1 MLLPAAV
8 HPESGYRYYD
18 PSQVAEAEVV
28 VAQFD
33 LVAHDGK
40 CRVRPAMIHRSIVS
54 TMERMVA
61 HLLEVHNGALPVW
74 LAPTQVRIPS
84 RRRRCHRLR
93 PDRSGSSPRRRLAS
107 GGR

>member
-40 CRVRPAMIHRSIVS
+40 CRVRPVMIHRSIVVHHGAHGRPSPRGPQRRAPGLAGAHPSADPFPSS
-54 TMERMVA
+54 TM
-61 HLLEVHNGALPVW
+61 
-74 LAPTQVRIPS
+74 PS
-84 RRRRCHRLR
+84 AT
-93 PDRSGSSPRRRLAS
+93 P
-107 GGR
+107 